1 MSQEAWGTTLLSLAA
16 LELPMVSFLFGLGL
30 ATTVGGSARARRG
43 HLRRPCTSNTLN
55 NSIERHTSQPGPFLR
70 LPGHQHSS
78 RKASPWG
85 SRRTAAAMGKPPLTT
100 RRRYH
105 IALGAARQLFAGGD
119 ISASGCG
126 ALKNHILDDD
136 GRVAA
141 AVEIYWL
148 NDDGDAL
155 RATLRALGGPSW
167 TPETERRIN
176 DHYAA
181 YQESVRAHNEAYRH
195 RPEVWAAATYEATGG

>member
-1 MSQEAWGTTLLSLAA
+1 
-16 LELPMVSFLFGLGL
+16 
-30 ATTVGGSARARRG
+30 
-43 HLRRPCTSNTLN
+43 
-55 NSIERHTSQPGPFLR
+55 
-70 LPGHQHSS
+70 
-78 RKASPWG
+78 
-85 SRRTAAAMGKPPLTT
+85 MGKPPLTT

-126 ALKNHILDDD
+126 ALKNHIFDDD

-141 AVEIYWL
+141 AVEIFWL

-167 TPETERRIN
+167 SVETERRIN

-181 YQESVRAHNEAYRH
+181 YHESVRAHNEAWRRSDIRFVAGMPMLGQENVR
-195 RPEVWAAATYEATGG
+195 RP

>member
-1 MSQEAWGTTLLSLAA
+1 
-16 LELPMVSFLFGLGL
+16 
-30 ATTVGGSARARRG
+30 
-43 HLRRPCTSNTLN
+43 
-55 NSIERHTSQPGPFLR
+55 
-70 LPGHQHSS
+70 
-78 RKASPWG
+78 
-85 SRRTAAAMGKPPLTT
+85 MGKPPLTT

-105 IALGAARQLFAGGD
+105 IALGAARHLFAGGE

-126 ALKNHILDDD
+126 ALKNHIFDDD

-155 RATLRALGGPSW
+155 LATLRALGGPSW

-181 YQESVRAHNEAYRH
+181 YHESVRAHNEAYRRSDIRFVAGMPMLGQKNVR
-195 RPEVWAAATYEATGG
+195 RP